1 MSKITYANKQT
12 AVDPNNPAPNEIFY
26 ATDANE
32 VKASV
37 NDLYDRLDNITLID
51 GFVSGPTLIATS
63 STNVAVQTFTQNVA
77 LIYNA
82 NNFQYTRNAGAAD
95 LTFTATP
102 DATFDKGCIIQANG
116 TTISLKQGVA
126 AANVIYPTPDTGY
139 VQIYSFIIST
149 TGISSILDSL
159 GSYLELNNLNSG
171 NVVIDGF
178 YKQQGIISK
187 VLKTASDGT
196 FVGIDGTSAQYIKGD
211 GSLGTLSTDAV
222 TSVGL
227 TMPSAFQVSGSPI
240 TTSGT
245 IAVQG
250 AGNATQYIAGD
261 GTLVTFPV
269 AGQAGTLVTEVR
281 NVSGATMTKGTIVYI
296 NGANANKPTIA
307 KALATSDATSARTL
321 GFLQTDISNNSNGY
335 CVIIGLLTGLNT
347 TAFTEG
353 TQLYLS
359 GLTAGAYTSTKSL
372 APTHLV
378 YVGKVTRSH
387 ATLGQIEVGI
397 QNGFELEEL
406 HDVAIAS
413 PLQGHGIFWNEAL
426 SLWMNSSIAVALG
439 YTPIGGSGTTN
450 YLPKFTGTTSI
461 GNSLIYDNGT
471 NVGIG
476 TTTSYNSAKLSIN
489 GEGISIWRIRTIAGG
504 ELPLAIGS
512 QSVTNETIGLAGMY
526 HVEYGSGG
534 FGQSGG
540 LIFKTSAN
548 DSAPTERMRIHGQSG
563 NLGIGTTSPQS
574 LLHVNGVITFGGD
587 TRYGVSKIYDA
598 NTGDGFGLE
607 QVSAAQSGLAGAGTR
622 LFTANGGS
630 NFISLGKYT
639 TATAF
644 TSWLHITQAGN
655 IGIGT
660 TASVRRLEVA
670 SDGSNWITGTFSGSG
685 GTDKVV
691 IGNLGNIATIGGH
704 TSALTAWSDIAIGG
718 VNIIFAPYGSE
729 KMRLN
734 SSGNLGIGYTAPT
747 QKLDVNGNIKADGYI
762 SAFNNAGLTQTIN
775 ILDDNG
781 FVNVFG
787 FENGLLVAFEV
798 I

>member
-63 STNVAVQTFTQNVA
+63 STDVAVQTFTQNVA

-126 AANVIYPTPDTGY
+126 AANVIYPTPDTSY

-149 TGISSILDSL
+149 TGISSIIDSL

-171 NVVIDGF
+171 NVVIDGY
-178 YKQQGIISK
+178 YKQDDIISK

-196 FVGIDGTSAQYIKGD
+196 FIGIDGTSAQYIKGD
-211 GSLGTLSTDAV
+211 GSLGTLASDFV

-250 AGNATQYIAGD
+250 AGNSTQYIAGD

-281 NVSGATMTKGTIVYI
+281 NVSGATMTKGTVVYI
-296 NGANANKPTIA
+296 NGANLNKPTIA
-307 KALATSDATSARTL
+307 KARATSDATSARTFGL
-321 GFLQTDISNNSNGY
+321 LQTDIANNSNGY
-335 CVIIGLLTGLNT
+335 CVMVGLLTGLDT
-347 TAFTEG
+347 TAFTAG

-359 GLTAGAYTSTKSL
+359 GLTAGAYTSMKSL

-387 ATLGQIEVGI
+387 VSLGQIEVGI

-406 HDVAIAS
+406 HDVVIAS
-413 PLQGHGIFWNEAL
+413 PLQGHGIYWNEAL
-426 SLWMNSSIAVALG
+426 SLWMNSSIPVALG

-450 YLPKFTGTTSI
+450 YLPKFTGSTSI

-476 TTTSYNSAKLSIN
+476 TTSPAATLDVNGTLSVGPNLAGISGSYNLVVNGANAGVFLNRIGDPAFIRLTQDSSGGGQIRSVSTGGFNFTDVTGVSSLMYLTSSGNVGIGTTAPAAKLSVVGGTGEVMRLESSPFDAASAN
-489 GEGISIWRIRTIAGG
+489 GPALTFQ
-504 ELPLAIGS
+504 LT
-512 QSVTNETIGLAGMY
+512 QSN
-526 HVEYGSGG
+526 
-534 FGQSGG
+534 GQSAQLG
-540 LIFKTSAN
+540 LIKASVYTNWGGILTFNTKENNGTPNNTTA
-548 DSAPTERMRIHGQSG
+548 ERMRITSAG
-563 NLGIGTTSPQS
+563 NVGIGTTSPTSKLQ
-574 LLHVNGVITFGGD
+574 VNGIVEYASNALAIAGGL
-587 TRYGVSKIYDA
+587 T
-598 NTGDGFGLE
+598 
-607 QVSAAQSGLAGAGTR
+607 AGA
-622 LFTANGGS
+622 FYHTAGV
-630 NFISLGKYT
+630 L
-639 TATAF
+639 
-644 TSWLHITQAGN
+644 
-655 IGIGT
+655 
-660 TASVRRLEVA
+660 
-670 SDGSNWITGTFSGSG
+670 
-685 GTDKVV
+685 KVV
-691 IGNLGNIATIGGH
+691 I
-704 TSALTAWSDIAIGG
+704 
-718 VNIIFAPYGSE
+718 
-729 KMRLN
+729 
-734 SSGNLGIGYTAPT
+734 
-747 QKLDVNGNIKADGYI
+747 
-762 SAFNNAGLTQTIN
+762 
-775 ILDDNG
+775 
-781 FVNVFG
+781 
-787 FENGLLVAFEV
+787 
-798 I
+798 